1 MLLLRER
8 AHMHLTNLVILEHED
23 ASPLQTPPLTVMNF
37 VHFINHWQTHGER
50 EENKQRQMKERRN
63 LKSIQD
69 KWGVNIMAFS
79 SGGEKSNQAER
90 KEGQEGT
97 GTSGTV

>member
-1 MLLLRER
+1 
-8 AHMHLTNLVILEHED
+8 
-23 ASPLQTPPLTVMNF
+23 
-37 VHFINHWQTHGER
+37 
-50 EENKQRQMKERRN
+50 MKERRN
-63 LKSIQD
+63 LNSIQD
-69 KWGVNIMAFS
+69 KWGVNIMAFL